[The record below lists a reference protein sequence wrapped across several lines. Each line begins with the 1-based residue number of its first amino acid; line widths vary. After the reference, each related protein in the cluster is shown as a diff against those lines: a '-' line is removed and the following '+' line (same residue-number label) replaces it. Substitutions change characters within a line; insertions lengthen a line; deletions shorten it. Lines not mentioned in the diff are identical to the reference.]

1 MSQMKDYIEHCLV
14 CVRNQP
20 PRYEPMIST
29 PLPEYPWQ
37 KVASDL
43 FHLKG
48 SDYLII
54 VDYFSRFPEIIKLL
68 STNSAAVIEA
78 LKTVFARHGIP
89 QILVTDNGSQYTA
102 DEFAKFAR
110 TFNFFHI
117 TSSPRGVIPG
127 GGWGGHSPPTFGQQH
142 FFCVFTHH

>member
-1 MSQMKDYIEHCLV
+1 
-14 CVRNQP
+14 
-20 PRYEPMIST
+20 MIST
-29 PLPEYPWQ
+29 PLPDYPWQ

-54 VDYFSRFPEIIKLL
+54 VDYFSRFPEIIKLH

-89 QILVTDNGSQYTA
+89 QILVTDNGPQHTA

-110 TFNFFHI
+110 TYNFFHI
-117 TSSPRGVIPG
+117 TSSPYFPMV
-127 GGWGGHSPPTFGQQH
+127 
-142 FFCVFTHH
+142 